1 MTAEEVF
8 CDLYDKYGKDFSW
21 HMIPLS
27 QSNGALVE
35 ELKKKIGNNHFLY
48 NKKIPEEYALR
59 NGENKW
65 KKDDVIRDF
74 VNSASKQDL

>member
-1 MTAEEVF
+1 MYNLFLFAFQMDYPV
-8 CDLYDKYGKDFSW
+8 L
-21 HMIPLS
+21 
-27 QSNGALVE
+27 
-35 ELKKKIGNNHFLY
+35 FLY

-74 VNSASKQDL
+74 VNSALKPGL

>member
-1 MTAEEVF
+1 MSKI
-8 CDLYDKYGKDFSW
+8 YDMDFLASY
-21 HMIPLS
+21 MYNLFLFAFQMDYPVL
-27 QSNGALVE
+27 
-35 ELKKKIGNNHFLY
+35 FLY

-74 VNSASKQDL
+74 VNSVLKPGL

>member
-1 MTAEEVF
+1 M
-8 CDLYDKYGKDFSW
+8 DFLASY
-21 HMIPLS
+21 MYNLFLFAFQMDYPVL
-27 QSNGALVE
+27 
-35 ELKKKIGNNHFLY
+35 FLY

-74 VNSASKQDL
+74 VNSALKPGL

>member
-1 MTAEEVF
+1 MSII
-8 CDLYDKYGKDFSW
+8 YDMDFLASY
-21 HMIPLS
+21 MYNLFLFAFQMDYPVL
-27 QSNGALVE
+27 
-35 ELKKKIGNNHFLY
+35 FLY

-74 VNSASKQDL
+74 VNSALKPGL